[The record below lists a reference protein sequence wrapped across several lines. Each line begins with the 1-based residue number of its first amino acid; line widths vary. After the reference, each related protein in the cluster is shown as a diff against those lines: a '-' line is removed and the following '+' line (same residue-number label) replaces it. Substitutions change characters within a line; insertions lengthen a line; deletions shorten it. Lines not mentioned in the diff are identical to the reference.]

1 MSVPTF
7 TFFTETFFKHHR
19 EIFQPHL
26 AAIGLG
32 EEALDDPDLEIPN
45 ANFVELLEVI
55 SRAGDPSI
63 GLRVALAESE
73 VGLFGSFGVFGAAV
87 RCAGDVRAMLECLSN
102 YFVVCC
108 QGVEISWQIEG
119 QQVSLHYQTIDPTVI
134 QRRQDS
140 ELAIARFHCLIRQL
154 TGKTVTPHSVEFEHP
169 RPDDISLH
177 KELFGCPLS
186 FDCATNRIVWPVEI
200 LDLPLVSADPRLF
213 RTLLTALEEQRKK
226 RLASSDLPSRIAQAI
241 VANLPSGRI
250 GQDQIAQSLCMSTRT
265 LQRRLQM
272 LQMDFNELVEE
283 IRRHQA
289 LDYVA
294 NSDRNITEIAAL
306 LGYNETSSFS
316 RAFRRWTETSPK
328 QYRQQTQRRLV
339 G

>member
-26 AAIGLG
+26 ASIGLG

-73 VGLFGSFGVFGAAV
+73 VGLFGSFGVFGAAI
-87 RCAGDVRAMLECLSN
+87 RCASDVRAMLECLSN

-108 QGVEISWQIEG
+108 QGVDISWQIEG
-119 QQVSLHYQTIDPTVI
+119 QQVSLQYQTTDPTVV

-154 TGKTVTPHSVEFEHP
+154 IGNAVVPKFVEFEHP

-177 KELFGCPLS
+177 RELFGCPPS
-186 FDCATNRIVWPVEI
+186 FSCSTNRIVWPLEI
-200 LDLPLVSADPRLF
+200 LDLPLVSADQRLF
-213 RTLLTALEEQRKK
+213 RALQPVLEEQRKK
-226 RLASSDLPSRIAQAI
+226 RLASSDLPSRITQAI
-241 VANLPSGRI
+241 VSNLPSGRI
-250 GQDQIAQSLCMSTRT
+250 GQDQIAQSLHMSTRT
-265 LQRRLQM
+265 LQRRLQL

-294 NSDRNITEIAAL
+294 NSDHNITEIAAL

-316 RAFRRWTETSPK
+316 RAFRRWTDVSPK
-328 QYRQQTQRRLV
+328 QYRQQVLRRLA